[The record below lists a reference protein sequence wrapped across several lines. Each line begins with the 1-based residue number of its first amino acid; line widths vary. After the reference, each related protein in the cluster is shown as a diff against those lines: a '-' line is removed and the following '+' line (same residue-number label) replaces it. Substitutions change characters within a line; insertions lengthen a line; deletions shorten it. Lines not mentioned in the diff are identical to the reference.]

1 MVLLI
6 VSLPLAL
13 LGNNYALAQ
22 SSTSGMNP
30 GDVDKST
37 KQKKH
42 RGGVAPADED
52 KSTKQEKHAWFDQ
65 IDTNHDMKISQNEFI
80 KHRRKRAEEHFKTLD
95 TNNDGSL
102 SLEEWRAHQKEKK
115 GVIVSD
121 ENEEIK
127 K

>member
-1 MVLLI
+1 MRKPKMILLI
-6 VSLPLAL
+6 VSLALAL

-30 GDVDKST
+30 G
-37 KQKKH
+37 
-42 RGGVAPADED
+42 DED

-65 IDTNHDMKISQNEFI
+65 IDTNHDMKVSQNEFI